1 MSEKIQKV
9 LARKGLA
16 SRREI
21 ERWIQDGRIKINNRL
36 ATLGDRVTAED
47 HLFVDDEKVKFAE
60 AQPTRLIL
68 YNKPEGELVTRDDPE
83 QRDTVFHA
91 LPHLDEGRWISVGRL
106 DINTSG
112 LLLFT
117 NDGELAHRLT
127 HPSSKLDREY
137 AVRVF
142 GDVTSDMV
150 KALVAGV
157 KLEDGFARFE
167 DIVDVKRGRGSNRWF
182 NVVIAQGRQRIVR
195 RLWESQGLQ
204 VSRLK
209 RVRFGPVVL
218 PDKLLVGKWSELKGP
233 MLSQLRDLVS

>member
-21 ERWIQDGRIKINNRL
+21 ELWIEAGRIKINNRL
-36 ATLGDRVTAED
+36 ATLGDRVSTD
-47 HLFVDDEKVKFAE
+47 DKIFVDGEKVKFAE
-60 AQPTRLIL
+60 PQSTRLII
-68 YNKPEGELVTRDDPE
+68 YNKPEGELVTRDDPQ

-91 LPHLDEGRWISVGRL
+91 LPHLDDGRWISVGRL
-106 DINTSG
+106 DVNTSG

-127 HPSSKLDREY
+127 HPSSNLGREY
-137 AVRVF
+137 AVRIF
-142 GDVTSDMV
+142 GDVTSAMV
-150 KALVAGV
+150 KELVTGV
-157 KLEDGFARFE
+157 QLEDGFARFE
-167 DIVDVKRGRGSNRWF
+167 DVVDVKRGRGSNRWF

-218 PDKLLVGKWSELKGP
+218 PDKLLIGKWSELKGAF
-233 MLSQLRDLVS
+233 LAQLISSLD